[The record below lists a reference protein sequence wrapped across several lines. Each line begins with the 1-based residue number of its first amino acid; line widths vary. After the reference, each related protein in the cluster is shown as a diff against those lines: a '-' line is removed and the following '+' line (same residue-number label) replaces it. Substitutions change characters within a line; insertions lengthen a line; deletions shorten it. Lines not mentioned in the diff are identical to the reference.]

1 MRSALLIL
9 ILISIAGA
17 SGVSAETLAA
27 ANTTFVAM
35 VASQARVNVDAQ
47 GSILSVF
54 NTTDGSSNRP
64 AILNV
69 YCGDVNIPMTPA
81 MRANLE
87 TISPLVDWRQG
98 GLIYPRQVAP
108 MSLQPNSGAGG
119 IVGAGCSTFVSPTP
133 HTPTLPLLP
142 LGVLAVQSP
151 SG

>member
-1 MRSALLIL
+1 MRSVLLIL

-27 ANTTFVAM
+27 AKTTFVAM
-35 VASQARVNVDAQ
+35 VASQARVNVDGQ
-47 GSILSVF
+47 GSVLSVF
-54 NTTDGSSNRP
+54 NTADGSSNRP

-81 MRANLE
+81 IQANLE
-87 TISPLVDWRQG
+87 RISPLLDWSQG
-98 GLIYPRQVAP
+98 GLIYPRQVTP
-108 MSLQPNSGAGG
+108 VSLQPNSGAEG
-119 IVGAGCSTFVSPTP
+119 IVGAERSP
-133 HTPTLPLLP
+133 LPLLP

>member
-1 MRSALLIL
+1 MHYASDSRLQGHVVRSVLLIL

-27 ANTTFVAM
+27 PETTFVAM
-35 VASQARVNVDAQ
+35 VASQARVNVDDQ

-54 NTTDGSSNRP
+54 NTADGSSNKP

-81 MRANLE
+81 IQANLE
-87 TISPLVDWRQG
+87 TISPLLDWRQG
-98 GLIYPRQVAP
+98 GLIYSRQVAP
-108 MSLQPNSGAGG
+108 
-119 IVGAGCSTFVSPTP
+119 SP
-133 HTPTLPLLP
+133 TPTLPLRL